1 MQVPTPDPRTSAGA
15 PDVAAPAWRRA
26 FDAASALRPGPQR
39 QAFLGEGLFQ
49 NELNADERARVLSLL
64 AHHDA
69 AQSQPDFLKAPR
81 GPLTGPGARSET
93 TLEPQALLHPGQ
105 RLGAWEVVRRI
116 GVGGMG
122 EVFEV
127 RRADG
132 QFEGRAAVKLLKR
145 GMDSAAV
152 LQRFALERQALAR
165 LNHPHIARLLD
176 AGASA
181 EGLPY
186 FVMEFVQGQ
195 PIREAAAL
203 VPLEQRLRLFLQL
216 TDAVAH
222 AHRNLLV
229 HRDLKPSNVLVD
241 GEGQVKLLD
250 FGIAK
255 ALDPAEPVAPGG
267 QEGGSAPST
276 ESTLTVGGARPFT
289 PEYASPEQVRGE
301 PVTTATDVYSLG
313 VLLYQMLTGARPTG
327 RGATTPLQMAQSVLT
342 EEPTGPSRLSA
353 ADAKAKDWP
362 TLRRRL
368 EGDLDQIVLKALR
381 KDLSQRYSGVEALA
395 ADVRAYLEG
404 RPVSARA
411 PSAWYL
417 TRKFVGRNQWSVVA
431 AAAGGL
437 GLVTGL
443 VAALVQ
449 GRAAVALGAVGMAAG
464 LVVALFQARQA
475 VVARQLAESE
485 ALRAKTRF
493 EELRSLAHNVLFDYH
508 DLIEP
513 LAGSMPARQRL
524 LNDALNY
531 LNRLSQDAPQDRKI
545 RIEMGMGYRTAGFVQ
560 RNGFRRPHLG
570 DTAGALLSFSRAV
583 EILQPL
589 VDSDPNDE
597 DAAFELALA
606 HSARAGVLAEDGDLQ
621 TALPLFD
628 LAAQLFTR
636 HIPKDTPDLR
646 HRLELAR
653 THFRTAS
660 ALNVNRQFERA
671 RAATQ
676 TGIDL
681 LHSLAALQPQHLELP
696 HVWVWAHFLQVRTAT
711 ALRDWDTVQATLLLN
726 EKIMSELVA
735 KQPENTRFREDHAST
750 ASLLMTAAEERRD
763 LPSVQRWGLE
773 ALRRWQRITDHDQ
786 DDRNANE
793 RYLELLIAHGQA
805 LAVAGAGAGAVP
817 EALATLRAAHAP
829 MQQASQRWP
838 HAPGVQDSVA
848 LLDSTLAHFCTLSGQ
863 REEAAQAFARAQAT
877 AQALLERL
885 PQDPAAL
892 TCAALMQL
900 REQRSHALLALQ
912 QHDAAAAR
920 AACEPLQHALQAMRA
935 LQGTGRL
942 LPQRRASFIE
952 ETQPLLA
959 QLQALAARH

>member
-1 MQVPTPDPRTSAGA
+1 MQETAPGSPTGTGEPGA
-15 PDVAAPAWRRA
+15 PVPAWRQA
-26 FDAASALRPGPQR
+26 FDAASALPPGPQR
-39 QAFLGEGLFQ
+39 QAYLDQTTFQ
-49 NELNADERARVLSLL
+49 TGLNAQERARGLSLL

-69 AQSQPDFLKAPR
+69 AQRQPEFLQAPR
-81 GPLTGPGARSET
+81 GPLGNPDSDPAPKDV
-93 TLEPQALLHPGQ
+93 LAPGQ
-105 RLGAWEVVRRI
+105 RLGPWEVVRRI

-186 FVMEFVQGQ
+186 FVMEYVQGQ

-216 TDAVAH
+216 TDAVAY

-241 GEGQVKLLD
+241 AEGQVKLLD

-255 ALDPAEPVAPGG
+255 AIDPTEPLAPDG
-267 QEGGSAPST
+267 PST

-342 EEPTGPSRLSA
+342 EEPTGPSRLGA
-353 ADAKAKDWP
+353 ADVKAKDWSS
-362 TLRRRL
+362 LRRRL

-381 KDLSQRYSGVEALA
+381 KDLAQRYSGVEAMA
-395 ADVRAYLEG
+395 ADVLAYLEG

-417 TRKFVGRNQWSVVA
+417 TRKFVGRNRWAVVA
-431 AAAGGL
+431 AAAGSL

-449 GRAAVALGAVGMAAG
+449 GRAAVALGAVGLAAG

-475 VVARQLAESE
+475 TVARQRAEAE
-485 ALRAKTRF
+485 AARAKANF
-493 EELRSLAHNVLFDYH
+493 EDLRLLAHNVLFDYH

-513 LAGSMPARQRL
+513 LVGSMPVRQRL
-524 LNDALNY
+524 LTDALAY
-531 LNRLSQDAPQDRKI
+531 LNRLSQDAPQDRKV

-570 DTAGALLSFSRAV
+570 DTAGALQSYTRAIAV
-583 EILQPL
+583 LRPL
-589 VDSDPNDE
+589 VDSDASDE

-606 HSARAGVLAEDGDLQ
+606 YSAQAGVLADDGDLEN
-621 TALPLFD
+621 ALPLFAQ
-628 LAAQLFTR
+628 AANLFK
-636 HIPKDTPDLR
+636 HHVPKDTPDLR

-653 THFRTAS
+653 TYFRIAAS
-660 ALNVNRQFERA
+660 LNLNRRLMQA
-671 RAATQ
+671 RDAVDE
-676 TGIDL
+676 GVRVL
-681 LHSLAALQPQHLELP
+681 ESLAALQPQHPELP
-696 HVWVWAHFLQVRTAT
+696 HVWVWVHFLRARTAT
-711 ALRDWDTVQATLLLN
+711 ALRDWPALAQALQRN
-726 EKIMSELVA
+726 EALMTELVA
-735 KQPENTRFREDHAST
+735 QQPHNGRFREDHAST
-750 ASLLMTAAEERRD
+750 AGSFLSLAEAQGDLAA
-763 LPSVQRWGLE
+763 VKHWGAE
-773 ALRRWQRITDHDQ
+773 AQRRWQRITDLDT

-793 RYLELLIAHGQA
+793 RRLELLTAYGHA
-805 LAVAGAGAGAVP
+805 LDQTGAP
-817 EALATLRAAHAP
+817 QEALATLRAAQAP
-829 MQQASQRWP
+829 MRQAHERWP
-838 HAPGVQDSVA
+838 QAVGIQDILA
-848 LLDSTLAHFCTLSGQ
+848 MHESTLGHVCAQQGLA
-863 REEAAQAFARAQAT
+863 EEATHSFARAKAT
-877 AQALLERL
+877 AQALLVHH
-885 PQDPAAL
+885 PQDPTAL
-892 TCAALMQL
+892 SCAAVVQL
-900 REQRSHALLALQ
+900 RWLRT
-912 QHDAAAAR
+912 
-920 AACEPLQHALQAMRA
+920 QAQRA
-935 LQGTGRL
+935 LQEQNQATAATLVPDLEQGVQQLRALRDAGRL
-942 LPQRRASFIE
+942 LPQRRAQMIE
-952 ETQPLLA
+952 DTEPLVA
-959 QLQALAARH
+959 QLRALVT